1 MVERVTYG
9 GWDECYRLS
18 NGLVE
23 IVATA
28 QVGPRFI
35 RFGFVDGANEFAEF
49 ADQLGK
55 VGGDEW
61 RIYGGHRLW
70 HAPEH
75 PERTYSP
82 DNEPIK
88 VRIVD
93 EWTLE
98 LTQLT
103 EKTTGIQKRLRVR
116 LSPDAAQVTV
126 THILINRNLWAI
138 ELAAW
143 ALSVMAPGGLAI
155 LPQPPFIPHPEKL
168 LPARPL
174 VQWHYTDM
182 TDPRWKF
189 GRKFILLRQDPT
201 RPQPQ
206 KLGLANSAGW
216 CAYANG
222 ERLFVKTFRH
232 IADAPY
238 PDFGCSTEVFTNADM
253 LELETLS
260 PLTKLQPDG
269 ALEHEERWHLFRGV
283 TVSEDEEQL
292 AQTLAALLPQ
302 CGISSLFG

>member
-28 QVGPRFI
+28 QVGPRLI

-189 GRKFILLRQDPT
+189 GRKFILLRQDPK
-201 RPQPQ
+201 RPQP
-206 KLGLANSAGW
+206 
-216 CAYANG
+216 
-222 ERLFVKTFRH
+222 
-232 IADAPY
+232 
-238 PDFGCSTEVFTNADM
+238 
-253 LELETLS
+253 
-260 PLTKLQPDG
+260 
-269 ALEHEERWHLFRGV
+269 
-283 TVSEDEEQL
+283 
-292 AQTLAALLPQ
+292 
-302 CGISSLFG
+302 

>member
-1 MVERVTYG
+1 MVERIAYG

-18 NGLVE
+18 NGIVE

-28 QVGPRFI
+28 QVGPRLI

-75 PERTYSP
+75 PERTYYP
-82 DNEPIK
+82 DNEPVQ
-88 VRIVD
+88 VRVVD

-116 LSPDAAQVTV
+116 LSPDAASVTV

-143 ALSVMAPGGLAI
+143 AISVMAPGGVAI

-222 ERLFVKTFRH
+222 DRLFVKTFRH

-260 PLTKLQPDG
+260 PLTKLQPDE

-283 TVSEDEEQL
+283 TVSEDEEPL
-292 AQTLAALLPQ
+292 AQTLAAILSQ
-302 CGISSLFG
+302 CGVPSLFG